1 MDVIITEKRLTEVL
15 YKYLNA
21 RIKGFDKCDY
31 DWADFACD
39 MGVCCDPY
47 AVNFVLEGQDRD
59 IDYLFKLV
67 DSDLYDDHGDYPEE
81 LKGDLPEVC
90 YNPPNIEDDGFD
102 TIILNDEIFEIAAK
116 MFGNFN
122 IWRNPLLSI
131 LNNTYGM
138 NAKNLFKILS

>member
-21 RIKGFDKCDY
+21 RIEGFDKCDY
-31 DWADFACD
+31 DWADFGCG
-39 MGVCCDPY
+39 MGICCDPY
-47 AVNFVLEGQDRD
+47 AVIFALEGQDRD

-67 DSDLYDDHGDYPEE
+67 DGDLYDDDGDYPEE

-90 YNPPNIEDDGFD
+90 YNPPNIEDDKFN
-102 TIILNDEIFEIAAK
+102 TILLNDKIFEITAK
-116 MFGNFN
+116 MFGNFD
-122 IWRNPLLSI
+122 IWRDPLLSI